1 MARKRKIV
9 ILFFLIC
16 SIVKPQTIINR
27 FKVPIK
33 LKSNF
38 AIGYDDNYL
47 RLSNR
52 DLRERDLDMIGG
64 SGSASSYI
72 LKPSIYIDYSPVILD
87 KKITSIKSSITYS
100 YFNKSIHKSYL
111 ISRILMETK
120 LKSYS
125 WLRFGIRYIPKY
137 YLRNFLDRDMSNV
150 DFYECAFSSTE
161 YFSNYSFPLK
171 RIKRAWVK
179 LYFGFTQ
186 EYYNPSFTE
195 FDLNKSLFQITIN
208 KRLKN
213 KSKLKF
219 EISNGYA
226 KNISYGSSLLSASFN
241 RSYTFDRLRGDFN
254 WYIKKNKLIKNILLS
269 IQLEQRYYSL
279 ESVKYAS
286 DNWKYY
292 IDGKMKIKMDW
303 DFSDIYGVSTLY
315 QYRFRDA
322 SSRLYG
328 DFEWVDGA
336 KSYSKHEVWLE
347 FSYKFVTDILY

>member
-27 FKVPIK
+27 FKVPINF
-33 LKSNF
+33 KSNF

-47 RLSNR
+47 RLSNT
-52 DLRERDLDMIGG
+52 DLGQADLNLIGS

-72 LKPSIYIDYSPVILD
+72 LKPAIYIGYSPVILD
-87 KKITSIKSSITYS
+87 DKITNIKSSFTYS
-100 YFNKSIHKSYL
+100 YFTKSINKSYL
-111 ISRILMETK
+111 ISRISMETK

-125 WLRFGIRYIPKY
+125 WLKFGIRYIPKY

-150 DFYECAFSSTE
+150 DFYDCNFSSTE

-171 RIKRAWVK
+171 GIKRVWVK
-179 LYFGFTQ
+179 LHVGFTQ

-195 FDLNKSLFQITIN
+195 FDLNKSIFQLTIN

-226 KNISYGSSLLSASFN
+226 KNISYGSNLLSASFN
-241 RSYTFDRLRGDFN
+241 RSYTFDRIRGDFN
-254 WYIKKNKLIKNILLS
+254 WHIKKNKLINNVLLS
-269 IQLEQRYYSL
+269 MQLEQRYYSL
-279 ESVKYAS
+279 DSEKYTF

-292 IDGKMKIKMDW
+292 IDGKMKIRMDW
-303 DFSDIYGVSTLY
+303 NFSKIYGISTLY

-336 KSYSKHEVWLE
+336 KSYSKHEIWLE
-347 FSYKFVTDILY
+347 FSYKFVNEILY

>member
-1 MARKRKIV
+1 
-9 ILFFLIC
+9 
-16 SIVKPQTIINR
+16 
-27 FKVPIK
+27 
-33 LKSNF
+33 
-38 AIGYDDNYL
+38 
-47 RLSNR
+47 
-52 DLRERDLDMIGG
+52 
-64 SGSASSYI
+64 
-72 LKPSIYIDYSPVILD
+72 
-87 KKITSIKSSITYS
+87 
-100 YFNKSIHKSYL
+100 
-111 ISRILMETK
+111 METK

-150 DFYECAFSSTE
+150 DFYECTFSSTE

-195 FDLNKSLFQITIN
+195 FDLNKSLFQLTIN

-219 EISNGYA
+219 EIANGYA
-226 KNISYGSSLLSASFN
+226 ENISYGSSLLSASLN
-241 RSYTFDRLRGDFN
+241 RSFTFDRLRGDLN
-254 WYIKKNKLIKNILLS
+254 LHVKKNKLIRNILLS
-269 IQLEQRYYSL
+269 IQIEQRYYSL
-279 ESVKYAS
+279 DSKKYTS

-292 IDGKMKIKMDW
+292 IDGKMKIKMYW
-303 DFSDIYGVSTLY
+303 NFSDVYGVSSLY

-328 DFEWVDGA
+328 DFEWVEGA

-347 FSYKFVTDILY
+347 FTYKFVTDILY

>member
-1 MARKRKIV
+1 MARKRKVV

-16 SIVKPQTIINR
+16 SIVKPQAIINR
-27 FKVPIK
+27 LRVPIK
-33 LKSNF
+33 FKSNI

-47 RLSNR
+47 RLSNI
-52 DLRERDLDMIGG
+52 DLREGDLNEIG
-64 SGSASSYI
+64 SSSSASSYI
-72 LKPSIYIDYSPVILD
+72 LKPSIYMDYSPVISD
-87 KKITSIKSSITYS
+87 NKMTNIKSSLTYS
-100 YFNKSIHKSYL
+100 HFNKSINKSYL
-111 ISRILMETK
+111 ISRISMETK

-125 WLRFGIRYIPKY
+125 WFRFGIRYIPKY
-137 YLRNFLDRDMSNV
+137 YLRNFLDREMSNV
-150 DFYECAFSSTE
+150 DYYNCTFSSSE
-161 YFSNYSFPLK
+161 YFANFSFPLK
-171 RIKRAWVK
+171 KIKRTWIK
-179 LYFGFTQ
+179 LHFGFTQ

-195 FDLNKSLFQITIN
+195 FDLNKAIFQLAVN

-226 KNISYGSSLLSASFN
+226 KNISYDSNLSSASFN
-241 RSYTFDRLRGDFN
+241 RSYIFDKLRGDLN
-254 WYIKKNKLIKNILLS
+254 WYVKKNKFIKNILLS
-269 IQLEQRYYSL
+269 LQLEQRYYSL
-279 ESVKYAS
+279 DSEKYAF

-303 DFSDIYGVSTLY
+303 NFSKIYGVSTLY

-336 KSYSKHEVWLE
+336 KSYSKHEIWLE
-347 FSYKFVTDILY
+347 FSYRFVTEILY